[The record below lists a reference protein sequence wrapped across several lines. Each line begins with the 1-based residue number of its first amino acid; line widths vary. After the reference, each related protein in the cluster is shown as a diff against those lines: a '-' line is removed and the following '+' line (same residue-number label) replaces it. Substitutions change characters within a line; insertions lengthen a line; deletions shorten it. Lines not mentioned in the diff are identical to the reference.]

1 MAMLVQVCISVNY
14 DKLLNNLSPRKKKS
28 KSWLESKSYILQ
40 ETDEQLFVEKFRNDE
55 ISSMTTGQEYT
66 ESFQKKASKGECKRN
81 IFVEVNLTKQ
91 EV

>member
-1 MAMLVQVCISVNY
+1 
-14 DKLLNNLSPRKKKS
+14 
-28 KSWLESKSYILQ
+28 
-40 ETDEQLFVEKFRNDE
+40 
-55 ISSMTTGQEYT
+55 MTTGQEYT